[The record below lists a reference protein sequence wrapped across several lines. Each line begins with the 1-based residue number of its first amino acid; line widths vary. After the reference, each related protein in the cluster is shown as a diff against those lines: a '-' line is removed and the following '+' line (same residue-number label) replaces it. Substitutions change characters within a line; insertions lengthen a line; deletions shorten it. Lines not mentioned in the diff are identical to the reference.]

1 MSTSTPHPQHGVP
14 CGTST
19 PRPGLLN
26 TPAPGV
32 SFYTPLQSPPSG
44 TALSPSPSTPK
55 LFTPLR
61 IRSLTLQNRIML
73 SPMCQYSAAN
83 GHFTPWHMAHLGGII
98 SRGPGLAMVE
108 ATSVLP
114 EGRITPQDS
123 GLWLDSQGDKL
134 AEVVEFAHSQNQ
146 LIGIQLAHAGR
157 KASMVAPWLARAA
170 VATPDV
176 GGWPESVKA
185 PSAIPFDEHHCTPS
199 AMTLGDI
206 QAFKSAWLAAVKR
219 ALKAGFDVLEIHN
232 AHGYLLHEFCSPVS
246 NTRTDRYGGS
256 WENRVRLTL
265 EIVELT
271 RSNIPDAMPLFVRI
285 SATDW
290 LEHDGFRGES
300 WTLRDSVGLASI
312 LADMGVDLLD
322 VSSGANHPLQRI
334 TAGPGYQAPFAKA
347 IKKVVGDRMLV
358 GTVGLITSGAQAEA
372 LLMGRGGE
380 GDGEGRGD
388 EGLDLAIVARGFQKN
403 PGLVWEWAEELGVR
417 IMVAHQMRWGFRGKA
432 GGH

>member
-1 MSTSTPHPQHGVP
+1 MSTPTPHPQHGVP

-19 PRPGLLN
+19 PQPGLLN
-26 TPAPGV
+26 TPAPGI
-32 SFYTPLQSPPSG
+32 SFYTPLQSPPPG
-44 TALSPSPSTPK
+44 TALSSTSSSPK

-73 SPMCQYSAAN
+73 SPMCQYSASN

-123 GLWLDSQGDKL
+123 GLWLDTQGDKL

-146 LIGIQLAHAGR
+146 HIGIQLSHAGR

-176 GGWPESVKA
+176 GGWPDRVKA
-185 PSAIPFDEHHCTPS
+185 PSAIAFDEHHCTPS
-199 AMTLGDI
+199 AMTLEDI
-206 QAFKSAWLAAVKR
+206 HAFKDAWLAALKR
-219 ALKAGFDVLEIHN
+219 ALKAGFDVIEIHN

-246 NTRTDRYGGS
+246 NKRTDRYGGS

-265 EIVELT
+265 EIVDLT
-271 RSNIPDAMPLFVRI
+271 RSNIPDTMPLFLRI

-290 LEHDGFRGES
+290 LENEGFGDDS
-300 WTLRDSVGLASI
+300 WKVEDSVR
-312 LADMGVDLLD
+312 LADVLADRGVDLMD
-322 VSSGANHPLQRI
+322 VSSGANHPLQKI

-347 IKKVVGDRMLV
+347 IKRVVGDRLLV
-358 GTVGLITSGAQAEA
+358 GTVGIITNGMQAEA
-372 LLMGRGGE
+372 LLSGKGE
-380 GDGEGRGD
+380 EVDSKGE
-388 EGLDLAIVARGFQKN
+388 EELDLAIVARGFQKN

-417 IMVAHQMRWGFRGKA
+417 IMVAHQIRWGFRGKA
-432 GGH
+432 KGN